1 MGLDS
6 EEDAIRVS
14 REAVKIM
21 SNATINL
28 RKWNS
33 NSRSVREAFGS
44 GYAAVNQKVL
54 GLNWFVLADE
64 ISVAT
69 NSMEESIRRGGASKG
84 VVLSTIARVFDP
96 LGMLSPVIVRVKVQ
110 FQSIWKE
117 KISWDEPLIGDLLAE
132 WEQCVKSLSHL
143 SEVTIPRAALT
154 LCASVANDV
163 HIFADA
169 SLKAFGAV
177 AYIISIE
184 ALREKTSSFLCAKCR
199 VDPLKDN
206 GLTLPKLELTAAL
219 VAARLCAYLKQSLET
234 SNRGFYLWT
243 DSKALNWIQGEK
255 GKWKPYV
262 LSRVDEIK
270 RYTKVSEWRHCSGN
284 ENPADLVTRGVSAD
298 ILQSFSL

>member
-96 LGMLSPVIVRVKVQ
+96 LGMIS
-110 FQSIWKE
+110 QSCYCKGE
-117 KISWDEPLIGDLLAE
+117 STVSVHLEGKNLLG
-132 WEQCVKSLSHL
+132 
-143 SEVTIPRAALT
+143 RAADWG
-154 LCASVANDV
+154 SV
-163 HIFADA
+163 
-169 SLKAFGAV
+169 S
-177 AYIISIE
+177 
-184 ALREKTSSFLCAKCR
+184 
-199 VDPLKDN
+199 
-206 GLTLPKLELTAAL
+206 
-219 VAARLCAYLKQSLET
+219 
-234 SNRGFYLWT
+234 
-243 DSKALNWIQGEK
+243 
-255 GKWKPYV
+255 
-262 LSRVDEIK
+262 
-270 RYTKVSEWRHCSGN
+270 
-284 ENPADLVTRGVSAD
+284 
-298 ILQSFSL
+298 